1 MRKKKELL
9 ARIGER
15 LDIPREALPGGFGLT
30 LSGQN
35 ELTVRGCRRILHY
48 GEDCIRL
55 SLGKTVLRMVALS
68 EPFYGV
74 TIITEGMMQGVGNT
88 KTPFF
93 FNVLGMWGMRI
104 FGTFLCLWLLPNPTL
119 VAAWACMIAHNL
131 ALFCMFSVYYK
142 KGKWSPLHRGVQ

>member
-55 SLGKTVLRMVALS
+55 SLGKTVLSVMGEGLLCTA
-68 EPFYGV
+68 FGGGTV
-74 TIITEGMMQGVGNT
+74 TVGGHICGI
-88 KTPFF
+88 
-93 FNVLGMWGMRI
+93 L
-104 FGTFLCLWLLPNPTL
+104 FGGG
-119 VAAWACMIAHNL
+119 ACAD
-131 ALFCMFSVYYK
+131 AD
-142 KGKWSPLHRGVQ
+142 